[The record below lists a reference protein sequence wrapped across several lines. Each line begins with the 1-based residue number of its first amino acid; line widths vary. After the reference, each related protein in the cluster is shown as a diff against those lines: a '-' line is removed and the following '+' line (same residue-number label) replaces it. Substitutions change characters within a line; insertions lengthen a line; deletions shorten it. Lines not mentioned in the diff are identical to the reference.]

1 VLAGTGCQPASDEV
15 TVTEKPPR
23 EFRGEIESG
32 LVGTWKTK
40 DAGSETTYVLAGDGR
55 YTLSGTV
62 SFQGKTMDNNSA
74 GEWRVDGEE
83 FLIKDAQ
90 GNVVPYA
97 LKRDGPDRMDLTL
110 TGSMK
115 ARSTWV
121 RQ

>member
-1 VLAGTGCQPASDEV
+1 
-15 TVTEKPPR
+15 
-23 EFRGEIESG
+23 